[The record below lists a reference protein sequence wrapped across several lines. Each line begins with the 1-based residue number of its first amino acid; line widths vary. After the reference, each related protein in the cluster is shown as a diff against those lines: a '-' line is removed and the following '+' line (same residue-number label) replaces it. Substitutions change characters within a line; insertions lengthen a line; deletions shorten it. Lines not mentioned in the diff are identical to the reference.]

1 MSTATKAKLNGSS
14 KTTAIKQN
22 PGVSPKENLITV
34 PVKPPMTLEDRLR
47 HATELKALV
56 DKRAIFVRKRNEIR
70 EFSFGSDEH
79 ASQIVLQDDSGKS
92 FSTGNGYVVKE
103 LTKYLETLITG
114 KISELDA
121 QVMNFEV

>member
-1 MSTATKAKLNGSS
+1 MSTATAKLNGTS
-14 KTTAIKQN
+14 KTPSIKQK
-22 PGVSPKENLITV
+22 PGVSAKESPVTV
-34 PVKPPMTLEDRLR
+34 PVKSPITLEDRLR

-79 ASQIVLQDDSGKS
+79 ASKIILQDDSGKS
-92 FSTGNGYVVKE
+92 FNTANGYVVKE
-103 LTKYLETLITG
+103 LTKYLEKLITA

-121 QVMNFEV
+121 QVMQFEV